1 MLSKNINDNLNIIN
15 INSENK
21 ITRNSKNYI
30 KMMENSCKNVNINL
44 IDLLNG
50 YDKYNVNKFN
60 YINSE
65 DILNIN
71 NPIVKLYIKIDNKL
85 YLGTGFFIS
94 KKYVLTTF
102 NFINEDIKNDLIN
115 IIISD
120 YKLNNTYNANKI
132 YISKKLKNNLD
143 LIIIEIKE
151 KYYGKVWNIETPII
165 HDKLF
170 CNISGYPYEKTD
182 YKIYNYK
189 SYFKLFESNIIY
201 DENITPTLNGSP
213 IYYEKY
219 NKITKKRI
227 FKIVGIHVYNNN
239 CFNMGIPITK
249 EIIIF
254 INNVKNNTNVYF
266 MLKK

>member
-1 MLSKNINDNLNIIN
+1 
-15 INSENK
+15 
-21 ITRNSKNYI
+21 
-30 KMMENSCKNVNINL
+30 MMENSCKNLNINL
-44 IDLLNG
+44 IDLFNG
-50 YDKYNVNKFN
+50 YDRYNVNKFN

-94 KKYVLTTF
+94 KRYVLTTF
-102 NFINEDIKNDLIN
+102 NFINEDIKNDLVN

-120 YKLNNTYNANKI
+120 HKLNTYNANKI
-132 YISKKLKNNLD
+132 YIPKKLKNNLD

-151 KYYGKVWNIETPII
+151 KYNGNVWNIETSITC
-165 HDKLF
+165 DKLL

-189 SYFKLFESNIIY
+189 SYLKLFESNIIY

-219 NKITKKRI
+219 NKITKKSK

-239 CFNMGIPITK
+239 CFNIGIPINE
-249 EIIIF
+249 EIINF
-254 INNVKNNTNVYF
+254 INNVKKNNTNIYF
-266 MLKK
+266 ILKNIGKANNQFIKYKK